1 MSEKKELLTK
11 RFRLTPVTP
20 DKVSDNW
27 IRWTGDAVLMSQLNA
42 RAAKLSRAD
51 LQRYV
56 ASAWQR
62 KRTILGIYARANGD
76 HIGIYETSIDPR
88 NANVTLDVL
97 IDQQRYDLSNV
108 LSETDPVLLDFL
120 ATERRLEKA
129 VALIVETYVP
139 AIRHFEA
146 TGWLKEG
153 LLRQEYPAVAGNRR
167 LDVVQFG
174 RLLNGARAAKS
185 A

>member
-11 RFRLTPVTP
+11 RFRLSPLTP

-27 IRWTGDAVLMSQLNA
+27 IRWTGDPVLMSQLNA
-42 RAAKLSRAD
+42 RTARLSRAD

-56 ASAWQR
+56 TAAWQR
-62 KRTILGIYARANGD
+62 KRTILGIYAKANGD
-76 HIGIYETSIDPR
+76 HIGLYEAAIDPR

-97 IDQQRYDLSNV
+97 VDQQRYDLSNV
-108 LSETDPVLLDFL
+108 LSETDPVLLEFL
-120 ATERRLEKA
+120 ARQRGVEKA
-129 VALIVETYVP
+129 VAMVVETYIP

-167 LDVVQFG
+167 LDVIQFG
-174 RLLNGARAAKS
+174 RLLDSAKS
-185 A
+185 AKPA

>member
-20 DKVSDNW
+20 DTVSDNW
-27 IRWTGDAVLMSQLNA
+27 IRWTGDPVLMSQLNA
-42 RAAKLSRAD
+42 RTARLSRAD

-56 ASAWQR
+56 AAAWRR
-62 KRTILGIYARANGD
+62 KRTILGIFARADGD
-76 HIGIYETSIDPR
+76 HIGLYEVSIDPR
-88 NANVTLDVL
+88 NANVTIDVL
-97 IDQQRYDLSNV
+97 IDQQRYELSNV
-108 LSETDPVLLDFL
+108 LSETDPVLLEFL
-120 ATERRLEKA
+120 ARERGLEKA
-129 VALIVETYVP
+129 IAMVVETYVP

-153 LLRQEYPAVAGNRR
+153 ILRQEHPAVAGNRR
-167 LDVVQFG
+167 LDVIQFG
-174 RLLNGARAAKS
+174 RLLDSTGQVKS